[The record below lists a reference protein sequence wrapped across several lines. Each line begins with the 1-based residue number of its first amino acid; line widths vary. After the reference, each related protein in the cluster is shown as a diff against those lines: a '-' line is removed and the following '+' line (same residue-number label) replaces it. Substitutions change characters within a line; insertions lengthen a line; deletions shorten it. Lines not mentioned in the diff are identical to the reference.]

1 MTDFKLSR
9 RFADD
14 GFMFLIVMFA
24 VCNCKDSIH
33 CIVTFFYGQLT
44 DWVDGT
50 IYALKMCVQKNRP
63 VD

>member
-33 CIVTFFYGQLT
+33 CIVTFL
-44 DWVDGT
+44 DGT